1 MKSLKILVIVV
12 LVVVGWIF
20 GFYLM
25 KKKVEEA
32 VGLNDDFFI
41 KVAITYYDDSFSG
54 VVSKKFIDWE
64 QHGFKKVVLV
74 NQSETREIRLDYE
87 WMELFKFIK
96 VGDSV
101 TKEKKTLD
109 MRLTRNELDTMIR
122 LNFSNIK
129 NSWDYIDFLHEL
141 DSIYD
146 K

>member
-25 KKKVEEA
+25 KKKVDEA

-41 KVAITYYDDSFSG
+41 KVANTYYNDCFSG

-64 QHGFKKVVLV
+64 QHGFRKVVLV

-87 WMELFKFIK
+87 WSGLFKFIK

-109 MRLTRNELDTMIR
+109 MRLRRRELDTMIR
-122 LNFSNIK
+122 LNFSSIK
-129 NSWDYIDFLHEL
+129 DSWDYIDFLHEL